1 MKDIPGK
8 GDRWEG
14 RSGRLRSLRMEDGET
29 TRQWLSSRLCP
40 SLPVTASLCLIFP
53 VDKVKIVGVFADGVI
68 VKYK

>member
-1 MKDIPGK
+1 MV
-8 GDRWEG
+8 
-14 RSGRLRSLRMEDGET
+14 DGET
-29 TRQWLSSRLCP
+29 TRHRLSSRLCP